1 MKKKD
6 ITQIQSELLNFGI
19 APQVVSKLKKL
30 GIETLQD
37 LIFHLPFRYEDYSKI
52 VKINKVKNDQNVT
65 LKGKILQIGTRR
77 TFRKKMLLTE
87 AIISDNTGA
96 LKVVWFNQPF
106 LTKSFKKNTSVS
118 LAGKITLD
126 ERGDFI
132 MSNPIIEIEGKNVQT
147 GRIVPVYPE
156 TYGLTSKW
164 FRQKIQSLR
173 SYIENIGDYFPD
185 EILKKFSLLPLPEA
199 LLKIHFPKNFQEI
212 EKAKERL
219 IFEQIFPI
227 QLKVLIEK
235 KIQENERAMVL
246 KIEEHKIN
254 EILNSLDF
262 KLTDDQLKA
271 LKDILADLKKGYPM
285 NRLLEGDVGTGK
297 TLVAILSS
305 WLVAL
310 KGFQTAILAPT
321 ETLAIQHFENFHK
334 IIKDNFI
341 NIALLT
347 SSFSKLSHAQEGL
360 IFAGSKTISTLGKDS
375 LINKIKDG
383 GIQIVIGTHSLIE
396 QKVNF
401 NNLALVVVDEQH
413 RFGVRQRSYLLIN
426 SYRKNSCQK
435 IRPHLLSMTAT
446 PIPRTLALTLYS
458 NLSLSILSQF
468 PMGKREVLTKV
479 VPQAKRK
486 KMYDFI
492 KKEIGKGAQVFFV
505 CPLIEESEILQSKA
519 ATTEFNKLKKIFK
532 GIEIG
537 LVHGRLKAA
546 EKNKIIKD
554 FEHGKLKILVA
565 TPVIEVGIDVPNASI
580 MVIEGAE
587 RFGLA
592 QIHQLR
598 GRVGR
603 KGQKSYCF
611 LLTDSTAKNTHRR
624 LAALEKINDG
634 FKLAEIDLRIR
645 GPGQFIGVMQSGEA
659 DLAMENLDNIALI
672 KKSIEVAR
680 YISEIDPELQKFPL
694 LREKILQFNQRAHL
708 E

>member
-6 ITQIQSELLNFGI
+6 ITQIQNELLNFGI

-52 VKINKVKNDQNVT
+52 VKINKVKTDQNVT

-87 AIISDNTGA
+87 AIISDDTGA

-106 LTKSFKKNTSVS
+106 LTKSFKKNTLVS

-126 ERGDFI
+126 ERGEFI
-132 MSNPIIEIEGKNVQT
+132 MSNPIIEVEGKNVQT

-173 SYIENIGDYFPD
+173 SYIQNLKDYFPND
-185 EILKKFSLLPLPEA
+185 ILKKFSLLPLPEA

-227 QLKVLIEK
+227 QFKVLIEK

-246 KIEEHKIN
+246 KIEEHKIK

-271 LKDILADLKKGYPM
+271 FNDILADLKKGYPM

-305 WLVAL
+305 WFVAL
-310 KGFQTAILAPT
+310 KGFQVAILAPT

-334 IIKDNFI
+334 IIKDDFI

-347 SSFSKLSHAQEGL
+347 SSFSKLSHTQEGL
-360 IFAGSKTISTLGKDS
+360 IFAGIKTISTLGKDS

-426 SYRKNSCQK
+426 SYQKNSHQK

-492 KKEIGKGAQVFFV
+492 KKEISKGAQVFFV

-546 EKNKIIKD
+546 EKDRIIKD
-554 FEHGKLKILVA
+554 FEQGKLKILVA
-565 TPVIEVGIDVPNASI
+565 TPVIEVGIDIPNASI

-672 KKSIEVAR
+672 KKSIKVAR
-680 YISEIDPELQKFPL
+680 YINEIDPELQKFPL
-694 LREKILQFNQRAHL
+694 LKEKISQFNQRAHL